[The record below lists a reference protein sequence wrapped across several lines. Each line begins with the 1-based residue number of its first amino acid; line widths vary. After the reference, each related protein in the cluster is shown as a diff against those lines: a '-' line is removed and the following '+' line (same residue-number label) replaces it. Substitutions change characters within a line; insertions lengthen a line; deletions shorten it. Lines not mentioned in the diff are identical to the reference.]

1 MVEHSLLNKYYRRC
15 PPWDFDSQ
23 QSIVFT
29 DIVVCSMCIKS
40 MYAVR
45 IFITLVSSEST
56 LCCIRQQW
64 FCKLNIFRE
73 VLNYRYAIWGV
84 LWFITC
90 LKWYEVCKLLLN
102 YQGLN
107 KLSVAFFQFFFLAKS
122 TLKCR
127 HTHLL
132 MGEVTSVHV
141 HGRLKSSVASRQR
154 ELNDQFT
161 TPKE

>member
-1 MVEHSLLNKYYRRC
+1 MYYLQKNTYSIDVYATGVQVHVMKTCLIVFKEYIGMNLKTQRFQLVEHSLLNKYYRRC

-84 LWFITC
+84 LWFITW

-107 KLSVAFFQFFFLAKS
+107 KLSVTFFNFSF
-122 TLKCR
+122 
-127 HTHLL
+127 
-132 MGEVTSVHV
+132 
-141 HGRLKSSVASRQR
+141 
-154 ELNDQFT
+154 
-161 TPKE
+161 